1 MSNMGRT
8 DNAKRNLIWGFIQKI
23 VSVLIPFVSRTIM
36 IYVLGMEYIGLN
48 SLFASI
54 LSMLSFAELVSVVH
68 LFLACTSR

>member
-1 MSNMGRT
+1 MSNMKRCFMGRT

-48 SLFASI
+48 SLLHQF
-54 LSMLSFAELVSVVH
+54 FQ
-68 LFLACTSR
+68 C

>member
-1 MSNMGRT
+1 MGRT

-48 SLFASI
+48 SLLHQF
-54 LSMLSFAELVSVVH
+54 FQ
-68 LFLACTSR
+68 C

>member
-1 MSNMGRT
+1 MGRT

-48 SLFASI
+48 SLFCINLSI
-54 LSMLSFAELVSVVH
+54 AEFCRILVSVVH